1 LPASRAHSLAAA
13 VLAVVGVGLVALGL
27 WPTGRGSGEEAIYL
41 TAAGLVH
48 LLAAFGT
55 FRQRNWGR
63 LLGIV
68 VSVVGL
74 LAVIGLGLFIVL
86 LALATRA
93 EIPGVV
99 LAALVPL
106 AVYGF
111 VLYALRRRF
120 PDDGAPA
127 SAARPPSP

>member
-1 LPASRAHSLAAA
+1 MPDSRWRSVAAA
-13 VLAVVGVGLVALGL
+13 VLAGVGVALVGLGL
-27 WPTGRGSGEEAIYL
+27 WPTGRGMGEEAIYL
-41 TAAGLVH
+41 PAAGLVH
-48 LLAAFGT
+48 LAAAIGT

-74 LAVIGLGLFIVL
+74 LAIVGLGLFIVL
-86 LALATRA
+86 SAFAMRA

-99 LAALVPL
+99 LAGLVPL

-111 VLYALRRRF
+111 VLYALRRGF
-120 PDDGAPA
+120 PDGTVPERT
-127 SAARPPSP
+127 ARPPSP